1 MERIKYKLIIVNI
14 YNLDNNYYIIID
26 VNKTNRS
33 ILMIKYFYSKTFK
46 MALSATIA
54 IIISNYFNLQFGV
67 TAGIISILS
76 IQNTKREALLI
87 SFRRLIA
94 AFIAIILS
102 FVLYVFLGNNPV
114 IFGLFLVVYIPA
126 TIQFKLQ
133 ESMVVGA
140 VLSTHLLSS
149 SDINIYWVINEMSLT
164 VIGISVA
171 MLFNLYTPS
180 LEEEFEKNRE
190 KIEQEYRTI
199 LSDMA
204 GSLMLRSIPNN
215 EKEIFEL
222 TERLIEENKK
232 IARTICNNYLIFKN
246 NYYYISY
253 MEMRYA
259 QFETIKRMKKH
270 FSRFYMTYSQTEL
283 LAEYTY
289 KVAFN
294 IHRDNDCRNLI
305 NELNMLREEYRKME
319 LPKNREEFENRALLL
334 QFLNDLED
342 FLLLKKTFKDNY

>member
-1 MERIKYKLIIVNI
+1 M
-14 YNLDNNYYIIID
+14 
-26 VNKTNRS
+26 
-33 ILMIKYFYSKTFK
+33 MKYFYSKTFK
-46 MALSATIA
+46 MALSATMA
-54 IIISNYFNLQFGV
+54 IIISNHFNLKFGV

-87 SFRRLIA
+87 SFKRLIA
-94 AFIAIILS
+94 AFIAIMLS
-102 FVLYVFLGNNPV
+102 FILYVFLGSNPV
-114 IFGLFLVVYIPA
+114 IFGLFLVLYIPL
-126 TIQFKLQ
+126 TIKFKLQ

-149 SDINIYWVINEMSLT
+149 SDINIYWVVNEISLV

-171 MLFNLYTPS
+171 MLFNLYMPS

-190 KIEQEYRTI
+190 KIEQEYKMI

-204 GSLMLRSIPNN
+204 GSLMLNSIVID
-215 EKEIFEL
+215 EKENFKITEEL
-222 TERLIEENKK
+222 INENKK
-232 IARTICNNYLIFKN
+232 IANTICNNYLIFKN
-246 NYYYISY
+246 DYYYISY
-253 MEMRYA
+253 MEMRSS

-294 IHRDNDCRNLI
+294 IYRDNNCTDLI
-305 NELNMLREEYRKME
+305 NELNMLREEYKKMD
-319 LPKNREEFENRALLL
+319 LPKNREEFENRALLM

-342 FLLLKKTFKDNY
+342 FLFIKKAFKDNY

>member
-1 MERIKYKLIIVNI
+1 M
-14 YNLDNNYYIIID
+14 
-26 VNKTNRS
+26 
-33 ILMIKYFYSKTFK
+33 MKYFYSKTFK
-46 MALSATIA
+46 MALSATMA
-54 IIISNYFNLQFGV
+54 IIISNHFNLKFGV

-87 SFRRLIA
+87 SFKRLIA
-94 AFIAIILS
+94 AFIAIMLS
-102 FVLYVFLGNNPV
+102 FILYVFLGNNPV
-114 IFGLFLVVYIPA
+114 IFGLFLVLYIPL
-126 TIQFKLQ
+126 TIKFKLN

-149 SDINIYWVINEMSLT
+149 SDINIYWVVNEISLV

-171 MLFNLYTPS
+171 MLFNLYMPS

-190 KIEQEYRTI
+190 KIEQEYKMI

-204 GSLMLRSIPNN
+204 GSLMLNSIVIDQ
-215 EKEIFEL
+215 KENFKITEEL
-222 TERLIEENKK
+222 INENKK
-232 IARTICNNYLIFKN
+232 IANTICNNYLIFKN
-246 NYYYISY
+246 DYYYISY
-253 MEMRYA
+253 MEMRSS

-294 IHRDNDCRNLI
+294 IYRDNNCTDLI
-305 NELNMLREEYRKME
+305 NELNMLREEYKKMD
-319 LPKNREEFENRALLL
+319 LPKNREEFENRALLM

-342 FLLLKKTFKDNY
+342 FLFIKKAFKDNY

>member
-1 MERIKYKLIIVNI
+1 M
-14 YNLDNNYYIIID
+14 
-26 VNKTNRS
+26 
-33 ILMIKYFYSKTFK
+33 MKYFYSKTFK
-46 MALSATIA
+46 MALSATMA
-54 IIISNYFNLQFGV
+54 IIISNHFNLKFGV

-87 SFRRLIA
+87 SFKRLIA
-94 AFIAIILS
+94 AFIAIMLS
-102 FVLYVFLGNNPV
+102 FILYVFLGNNPV
-114 IFGLFLVVYIPA
+114 IFGLFLVLYIPL
-126 TIQFKLQ
+126 TIKFKLQ

-149 SDINIYWVINEMSLT
+149 SNINIYWVVNEISLV

-171 MLFNLYTPS
+171 MLFNLYMPS

-190 KIEQEYRTI
+190 KIEQEYKMI

-204 GSLMLRSIPNN
+204 GSLMLNSIVID
-215 EKEIFEL
+215 EKENFKITEEL
-222 TERLIEENKK
+222 INENKK
-232 IARTICNNYLIFKN
+232 IANTICNNYLIFKN
-246 NYYYISY
+246 DYYYISY
-253 MEMRYA
+253 MEMRSA

-294 IHRDNDCRNLI
+294 IYRDNNCIDLI
-305 NELNMLREEYRKME
+305 NELNMLREEYKKMD
-319 LPKNREEFENRALLL
+319 LPKNREEFENRALLM

-342 FLLLKKTFKDNY
+342 FLFIKKAFKDNY

>member
-1 MERIKYKLIIVNI
+1 M
-14 YNLDNNYYIIID
+14 
-26 VNKTNRS
+26 
-33 ILMIKYFYSKTFK
+33 MKYFYSKTFK
-46 MALSATIA
+46 MALSATMA
-54 IIISNYFNLQFGV
+54 IIISNHFNLKFGV

-87 SFRRLIA
+87 SFKRLIA
-94 AFIAIILS
+94 AFIAIMLS
-102 FVLYVFLGNNPV
+102 FILYVFLGNNPV
-114 IFGLFLVVYIPA
+114 IFGLFLVLYIPL
-126 TIQFKLQ
+126 TIKFKLN

-149 SDINIYWVINEMSLT
+149 SDINIYWVVNEISLV

-171 MLFNLYTPS
+171 MLFNLYMPS

-190 KIEQEYRTI
+190 KIEQEYKMI

-204 GSLMLRSIPNN
+204 GSLMLNSIVID
-215 EKEIFEL
+215 EKENFKITEEL
-222 TERLIEENKK
+222 INENKK
-232 IARTICNNYLIFKN
+232 IANTICNNYLIFKN
-246 NYYYISY
+246 DYYYISY
-253 MEMRYA
+253 MEMRSA

-294 IHRDNDCRNLI
+294 IYRDNNCIDLI
-305 NELNMLREEYRKME
+305 NELNMLREEYKKMD
-319 LPKNREEFENRALLL
+319 LPKNREEFENRALLM

-342 FLLLKKTFKDNY
+342 FLFIKKAFKDNY

>member
-1 MERIKYKLIIVNI
+1 M
-14 YNLDNNYYIIID
+14 
-26 VNKTNRS
+26 
-33 ILMIKYFYSKTFK
+33 MKYFYSKTFK
-46 MALSATIA
+46 MALSATMA
-54 IIISNYFNLQFGV
+54 IIISNHFNLKFGV

-87 SFRRLIA
+87 SFKRLIA
-94 AFIAIILS
+94 AFIAIMLS
-102 FVLYVFLGNNPV
+102 FILYVFLGNNPV
-114 IFGLFLVVYIPA
+114 IFGLFLVLYIPL
-126 TIQFKLQ
+126 TIKFKLQ

-149 SDINIYWVINEMSLT
+149 SNINIYWVVNEISLV

-171 MLFNLYTPS
+171 MLFNLYMPS

-190 KIEQEYRTI
+190 KIEQEYKMI

-204 GSLMLRSIPNN
+204 GSLMLNSIVID
-215 EKEIFEL
+215 EKENFKITEEL
-222 TERLIEENKK
+222 INENKK
-232 IARTICNNYLIFKN
+232 IANTICNNYLIFKN
-246 NYYYISY
+246 DYYYISY
-253 MEMRYA
+253 MEMRSA

-294 IHRDNDCRNLI
+294 IYRDNNCTDLI
-305 NELNMLREEYRKME
+305 NELNMLREEYKKMD
-319 LPKNREEFENRALLL
+319 LPKNREEFENRALLM

-342 FLLLKKTFKDNY
+342 FLFIKKAFKDNY